1 MNNICGLLIL
11 SCILIFL
18 SILISLVTSIIIL
31 CVRVPK
37 KEYVYYLSKI
47 ATMKNIVKIN
57 HNSQIF
63 DHFNSDG
70 ELEGITTKYIKLLN
84 LTTNDGCKEGYKKCG
99 ILDTLGNV
107 LCIDNN
113 FGCPINKLTVDL
125 LANKNKYLNQGLKEI
140 YNENLIYNYKFYY
153 SNESLDGNSIVSL
166 LFSDEKPRYI
176 TLSNFVVDLAAYKD
190 HYKDNLNNQN
200 DDIEDR
206 GINFGEN
213 LISIFV
219 PDDYV
224 EKLIKAAFSLISL
237 IEDSDNDKEKFKDY
251 VVKKLESEEN
261 KIDKYYLNVG
271 ENAYIKNYIGFKSLN
286 DINRFM
292 NFDYNIYKDKYPTYT
307 AFILAIIT
315 IVAGG
320 LSLVTSIFYYIALC
334 CKYDFKSKKVEYNN
348 NSTSNKCIKM
358 EDKEHDNNRKENIIN
373 DDYNET
379 QMGMN
384 IDDFNKSNDLED
396 KDHNNS
402 RKKNINNDNNN
413 KTQMDKER
421 DDSNKRYCDL
431 IFCKCNLKSEKTY
444 FFLAFLV
451 LAFIVMNVILLIYSA
466 VVLHRNHNTKN
477 KLKKLNNIESD
488 DFIQSFLIEF
498 KRECKISSLII
509 PTIALLG
516 SAVLI
521 HLIGTFYMIAL
532 LINLK

>member
-1 MNNICGLLIL
+1 MNNICGLFIL
-11 SCILIFL
+11 SWILISL
-18 SILISLVTSIIIL
+18 SILISLIISIIIL
-31 CVRVPK
+31 CFRVPK

-57 HNSQIF
+57 HNSKIF

-70 ELEGITTKYIKLLN
+70 ELEGITTKYNKLLN

-99 ILDTLGNV
+99 ILDTLGNA

-125 LANKNKYLNQGLKEI
+125 LENKNKYLNQGLKEI

-166 LFSDEKPRYI
+166 LFSDEKPKYI
-176 TLSNFVVDLAAYKD
+176 TFSNFVVDLAAYKH

-200 DDIEDR
+200 DDVEDS

-219 PDDYV
+219 PDDYL
-224 EKLIKAAFSLISL
+224 EKLIKASFSLISL
-237 IEDSDNDKEKFKDY
+237 IEDSDNDKEEFKDY

-315 IVAGG
+315 IIVAG
-320 LSLVTSIFYYIALC
+320 LSLVVSIFYCIALYL
-334 CKYDFKSKKVEYNN
+334 KYNSKLEKIECNN
-348 NSTSNKCIKM
+348 NSTSNECIKM
-358 EDKEHDNNRKENIIN
+358 GDKDLDNNRKENRMN
-373 DDYNET
+373 DDNNET
-379 QMGMN
+379 KMGMN
-384 IDDFNKSNDLED
+384 INDFYKSNDSGD
-396 KDHNNS
+396 KDHNNI
-402 RKKNINNDNNN
+402 RKKNKINDNNKTKKN
-413 KTQMDKER
+413 KKG
-421 DDSNKRYCDL
+421 DDSNKSNKDL
-431 IFCKCNLKSEKTY
+431 IFIPCKLKLRKRY
-444 FFLAFLV
+444 IFPAILV
-451 LAFIVMNVILLIYSA
+451 LAFIGMNAALLIYSA
-466 VVLHRNHNTKN
+466 VVLHRNHNNKK
-477 KLKKLNNIESD
+477 KLKVLNNIESD
-488 DFIQSFLIEF
+488 DFIRSFLLEF
-498 KRECKISSLII
+498 KKECKISSLII

-516 SAVLI
+516 SAILI

-532 LINLK
+532 LINLE